1 MGVGVSDLVR
11 SRQVLLR
18 KSFQLPFSHLE
29 GDTLP
34 GTQSVTP
41 QEARGGTQG
50 ASSRPHAGPRPLS
63 LGLAVAR
70 QETPTTKVS

>member
-18 KSFQLPFSHLE
+18 KSFQLPLSHLE

-34 GTQSVTP
+34 GTQSV
-41 QEARGGTQG
+41 Q
-50 ASSRPHAGPRPLS
+50 L
-63 LGLAVAR
+63 L
-70 QETPTTKVS
+70 